1 MMPTVP
7 LSDIPILM
15 RLTAAFRRAVS
26 GLEGG
31 GAIVRK
37 LVLKVRSSMFLSL
50 PLSQHLKGL
59 DIPRR

>member
-1 MMPTVP
+1 MMTTVP
-7 LSDIPILM
+7 LGDIPIPM

-37 LVLKVRSSMFLSL
+37 LVLKV
-50 PLSQHLKGL
+50 
-59 DIPRR
+59 IPNGYEAAQNE